1 REWTDQNPSPRVDG
15 SEPLSESGR
24 IGTPHRE
31 WTDQN
36 PSVRVDGSEPL
47 TESGRIRTPHMEQ
60 AEEQG
65 NSGSTNGSA
74 PSGGNSRPPQ
84 IAQMSLYERQ
94 AVQALQALQRQPNAA
109 QYFQQLMLQQQIN
122 SAQLHN
128 LAAVQQATLAASRQS
143 SSPSNSASAVTST
156 AQCTVNLSTTSGGG
170 TMTNPRPMGPATSAT
185 SSALSQSV
193 LLGGN
198 SAGQGQMYLRVNRSS
213 LRAPLTPQL
222 IFMPGGT
229 ATAAVATV
237 TQQQPQQQPQQQQQ
251 QQQQQQEVPPSSSSN
266 QSDNDQVQ
274 NLAMR
279 CVSTPRVATVKT
291 EIPDRKDNGSYSLGQ
306 TQPQQQQFGQSAQ
319 QITAQPQQLTS
330 TKLATY
336 SSTGNATLTGISVKA
351 PNSSTLSAQQPTA
364 SSTPS
369 SSSSSPSLP
378 LSQLLLSSSGLCQA
392 RGVTA
397 PAATVTHILVP
408 TSNVPTSSQGY
419 PVGSV
424 APKSNMTAQTLVVQ
438 PLQQSGGTLGTEKVG
453 HGTGPVPIQPKTAQG
468 HRLPTQIPPRH
479 PPPILPAPPSS
490 GQATHHPP
498 HVPVQLVGARQG
510 TLGNSQPLAVAQ
522 VRNCCSHQD
531 GTATAAVTINS
542 SVSNVVTMV
551 TAMETGGAGVC
562 LKTAQSALPVS
573 QMQTN
578 QNAAMNQ
585 SSSSSVG
592 HSADGQDNSAT
603 VTPAEDSVFEQSGT
617 AQTKPVIG
625 SLKRKSESDV
635 TNEMSAEAS
644 AHCCP
649 SITDS
654 APPLS
659 PAPSLDTAPE
669 VAFSTPPTL
678 SLPLPLPRG
687 GVQGDRAPLPQAVVK
702 PQVLT
707 HLIEGFV
714 IQEGAE
720 PFPVT
725 GPVKE
730 RAEGVPVAVPLA
742 MQSENTAPSVLKC
755 EFCESFAPAS
765 QFRGSKR
772 FCSKTCA
779 KRYNVSCSHHFR
791 TSRGRSGGEQQPAAA
806 VVQENIARRRGPRRS
821 SSEIACAKIAGRHLS
836 VKCRSESSRSED
848 ISSCEGEEE
857 EEDSLSLSP
866 SSSLSCT
873 RPAHC
878 GPQLDD
884 TNQGGLPLDGDHFLS
899 ASPAHWSVEEVCRFI
914 SSLQGC
920 EDLAGQFLSQE
931 IDGQALLLLK
941 EEHLMTTMNIK
952 LGPALKI
959 CASINNLRD

>member
-1 REWTDQNPSPRVDG
+1 
-15 SEPLSESGR
+15 
-24 IGTPHRE
+24 
-31 WTDQN
+31 
-36 PSVRVDGSEPL
+36 
-47 TESGRIRTPHMEQ
+47 MEQ

-65 NSGSTNGSA
+65 NSGSTNGST

-109 QYFQQLMLQQQIN
+109 QYFQQLMLQQQIS

-143 SSPSNSASAVTST
+143 SSPSNSVSAASST
-156 AQCTVNLSTTSGGG
+156 AQCTVNLSTTAGGG
-170 TMTNPRPMGPATSAT
+170 TMTNPRPMGPATSAAST
-185 SSALSQSV
+185 ALSQSV

-198 SAGQGQMYLRVNRSS
+198 STGQGQMYLRMNRS

-237 TQQQPQQQPQQQQQ
+237 TQQQPQQQQPQQQQQ
-251 QQQQQQEVPPSSSSN
+251 QQQQDVPPTSSSN

-279 CVSTPRVATVKT
+279 CVSTPRVAAVKT
-291 EIPDRKDNGSYSLGQ
+291 EFPDRKDAGSFSLGQ
-306 TQPQQQQFGQSAQ
+306 NQTQQFGQSTQ
-319 QITAQPQQLTS
+319 QITAQTQQLAN

-336 SSTGNATLTGISVKA
+336 STTNNATLASIGVKA
-351 PNSSTLSAQQPTA
+351 QNQATLPTQQPGTA
-364 SSTPS
+364 SSATPS
-369 SSSSSPSLP
+369 SSSSASSPLLP
-378 LSQLLLSSSGLCQA
+378 LSQLLLSPSGLCQA

-424 APKSNMTAQTLVVQ
+424 APKSNMAAQTLVVQ
-438 PLQQSGGTLGTEKVG
+438 PLQQSSGNLGTEKVT
-453 HGTGPVPIQPKTAQG
+453 HGTGPVPIQPKTAQS

-479 PPPILPAPPSS
+479 PPPILPAPPSG
-490 GQATHHPP
+490 GQTPHHPP
-498 HVPVQLVGARQG
+498 HVPVQLVGGRQG
-510 TLGNSQPLAVAQ
+510 TLGNSQPLTVAQ
-522 VRNCCSHQD
+522 ARNCCPHQD
-531 GTATAAVTINS
+531 GTATAGVPINS
-542 SVSNVVTMV
+542 SNGNVVTV
-551 TAMETGGAGVC
+551 VAAMETSGAGVC
-562 LKTAQSALPVS
+562 LKSAQSALPVCAV
-573 QMQTN
+573 QTN
-578 QNAAMNQ
+578 QNAALNQ
-585 SSSSSVG
+585 S
-592 HSADGQDNSAT
+592 HSADGQNNPGVMST
-603 VTPAEDSVFEQSGT
+603 AEESVFEQSVS

-635 TNEMSAEAS
+635 TNEMSTEAS

-659 PAPSLDTAPE
+659 PAPCLDTAPE

-678 SLPLPLPRG
+678 SLSLPLPRG
-687 GVQGDRAPLPQAVVK
+687 GVQGERAPLPQAVVK

-725 GPVKE
+725 GPVKD
-730 RAEGVPVAVPLA
+730 RAEGIPVNMPIA
-742 MQSENTAPSVLKC
+742 MQSKNNAPSVLKC
-755 EFCESFAPAS
+755 EFCGSFAPAS

-772 FCSKTCA
+772 FCSNTCA
-779 KRYNVSCSHHFR
+779 KRYNVSCSTHFR
-791 TSRGRSGGEQQPAAA
+791 TRRVRSVGEQPPMPA
-806 VVQENIARRRGPRRS
+806 VVQDGIARRRGPRRS
-821 SSEIACAKIAGRHLS
+821 SSEIACAKIASRHLS

-866 SSSLSCT
+866 SSSFSCP

-884 TNQGGLPLDGDHFLS
+884 TTQGDLPLDGEHFLS